1 MLYRNGI
8 AMIAINAGIASV
20 RSSKSIL
27 VTEVSIRN
35 PTTIRAGAV
44 AKEGIARKIGERNRE
59 SANKTAETRE
69 VRPVR
74 PPSATPEALS
84 TNVVTVEVPH
94 IAPTVVP
101 TASERRAPLIFGSLP
116 SLSSMSA
123 LEATPI
129 RVPRVSNI
137 STNKNANM
145 ITIKSSEKTPAK
157 SIFIKVGAILGTEI
171 PLEKSGRRL

>member
-44 AKEGIARKIGERNRE
+44 AKEGIARKIGEMNRE

-101 TASERRAPLIFGSLP
+101 TASEEEHP
-116 SLSSMSA
+116 
-123 LEATPI
+123 
-129 RVPRVSNI
+129 
-137 STNKNANM
+137 
-145 ITIKSSEKTPAK
+145 
-157 SIFIKVGAILGTEI
+157 
-171 PLEKSGRRL
+171 